1 MSVNDM
7 DMKSVV
13 VANRQQV
20 SGDLGEEAVILSLE
34 DGMYYGVNTV
44 GSRIW
49 SEIQQPRTLQQLLGT
64 LTDEFE
70 VDPDE
75 CLRDLKAFL
84 QQLAD
89 KGLVQ
94 VQG

>member
-1 MSVNDM
+1 M

-13 VANRQQV
+13 VANKQQV
-20 SGDLGEEAVILSLE
+20 SGDLGEEAVILNLE
-34 DGMYYGVNTV
+34 DGVYYGVNSV

-70 VDPDE
+70 VDPDT
-75 CLRDLKAFL
+75 CLNDIRTFL

-94 VQG
+94 IQG